1 MNKLLIIGL
10 SSAALLGVTHVD
22 HSYAETNDNPP
33 PAQSESKAD
42 PAVRAQRTGPSDNQI
57 ANDVDARIAR
67 LKADLQLTSDQE
79 KTWSGLQTALH
90 DYGVGEF
97 KTVVAGRSSRID
109 REGQSQR
116 NDHPNDIAMMR
127 DEAAELSSKAAS
139 LKKLADAAE
148 PLYGSLDD
156 RQKHKLVQFMKAQI
170 EHR

>member
-1 MNKLLIIGL
+1 MKQLLIIGL
-10 SSAALLGVTHVD
+10 SSVALLGAIHVNP
-22 HSYAETNDNPP
+22 SFAETNDNPP
-33 PAQSESKAD
+33 STQSDPKAD
-42 PAVRAQRTGPSDNQI
+42 PAARAQRTGPSDNQI

-79 KTWSGLQTALH
+79 KSWSGLQTTLH

-97 KTVVAGRSSRID
+97 KNVVAGRSARMD
-109 REGQSQR
+109 REDQSQR
-116 NDHPNDIAMMR
+116 NDHPNDIVLMR
-127 DEAAELSSKAAS
+127 DEAAELNSRAAS

-156 RQKHKLVQFMKAQI
+156 RQKHQLVQFMKTQI